1 MKLVK
6 LFNKLSAVA
15 LATSLVIGFASCS
28 TTTDDPFNASAPL
41 TLEEYVKSEIK
52 KAIDNGGAPVTPV
65 DPSKLEFEDEKSML
79 EFIVMDAWNSG
90 TTITGT
96 GPFTATPGTAW
107 DPNGMVSIPFSFDP
121 GVLAGYTHLIIEADL
136 SGITLNTSAE
146 IGVEL
151 KIQKN
156 DDESGTKIFNITNE
170 FKDGKVIVSLASVG
184 FLADAKQFMISVRGS
199 GSMKLIEVKKAKAK
213 GQSAPEPD
221 PDEDPDPVP
230 TPGEDPE
237 PDPAPSKTP
246 GEEYEAGNSTVTSI
260 ELVKNEYAEGG
271 ALQTQVK
278 IPSGLTSLLV
288 GDKVKV
294 AFKGTA
300 DRDIGKVELM
310 IVDTTEAANW
320 WTALSNKKEDNF
332 STEIDFDF
340 EFEITK
346 APIGTG
352 ANSMVFAINGL
363 DGDTAATITC
373 ASFSIEKNADK
384 KPAGGE
390 DDTGAAGYTYAEIW
404 TGSCELDWGKDDAN
418 GDTISKEKFTAKT
431 IGLQFTFTTAAGT
444 DGDLQVMAQEVWA
457 SQVASKLE
465 GEIST
470 DSTND
475 KNYKLSAG
483 KTDGKAKI
491 FFEGDAL
498 SALVTNG
505 IKFFGNAATITKVEL
520 IETSE

>member
-28 TTTDDPFNASAPL
+28 TTTDDPFNTNAPL

-52 KAIDNGGAPVTPV
+52 KTIDNGGNPVDPV
-65 DPSKLEFEDEKSML
+65 DPSKPS
-79 EFIVMDAWNSG
+79 
-90 TTITGT
+90 
-96 GPFTATPGTAW
+96 
-107 DPNGMVSIPFSFDP
+107 
-121 GVLAGYTHLIIEADL
+121 
-136 SGITLNTSAE
+136 
-146 IGVEL
+146 
-151 KIQKN
+151 
-156 DDESGTKIFNITNE
+156 
-170 FKDGKVIVSLASVG
+170 
-184 FLADAKQFMISVRGS
+184 GS
-199 GSMKLIEVKKAKAK
+199 GSLKEAKSLEFHVNANSTDAEHTMIFVKYDRSAYGAEEEVKVTNAELNIYINGAKVKTYDKIDFALDEYGAEISSRGDPISDPKAMKEYKAKLNV
-213 GQSAPEPD
+213 GQVVKSSDVVKIELVKASVVKVGAASDKITLANLQFALIDTDASVNYYKELAPNAEQFQNICTLEDLTTGDAPD
-221 PDEDPDPVP
+221 P
-230 TPGEDPE
+230 TPDPE
-237 PDPAPSKTP
+237 PDPAPGKTP

-260 ELVKNEYAEGG
+260 ELVKNEYADGG

-278 IPSGLTSLLV
+278 ISSGLTSLLV

-320 WTALSNKKEDNF
+320 WTALSDKKEDNF

-384 KPAGGE
+384 KPAGAPGAGE
-390 DDTGAAGYTYAEIW
+390 GTTPLATLSAWGQGVEVENLNFAEGSTVVIVYKDKTDSGAFKLQNYNWIALTSTTG
-404 TGSCELDWGKDDAN
+404 
-418 GDTISKEKFTAKT
+418 
-431 IGLQFTFTTAAGT
+431 
-444 DGDLQVMAQEVWA
+444 
-457 SQVASKLE
+457 LE
-465 GEIST
+465 GAIIGDDGSIQP
-470 DSTND
+470 
-475 KNYKLSAG
+475 SA
-483 KTDGKAKI
+483 T
-491 FFEGDAL
+491 EGTIKYVMTAEDVAACEWNKFVL
-498 SALVTNG
+498 QGEG
-505 IKFFGNAATITKVEL
+505 ITIVSLTVEAP
-520 IETSE
+520 TTR

>member
-15 LATSLVIGFASCS
+15 LAASLVIGFASCS

-136 SGITLNTSAE
+136 SGITLNTGAE

-156 DDESGTKIFNITNE
+156 DDASGTKIFNITNE
-170 FKDGKVIVSLASVG
+170 FKDGKVIVSLASVE

-221 PDEDPDPVP
+221 PVP

-246 GEEYEAGNSTVTSI
+246 GEEYEASNSTVTSI
-260 ELVKNEYAEGG
+260 ELVKNEYAADG

-320 WTALSNKKEDNF
+320 WTALSDKKEDNF

-384 KPAGGE
+384 KPAGAPGAGE
-390 DDTGAAGYTYAEIW
+390 GTTPLATLSAWGQGVEVENLNFAEGSTVVIVYKDKTDSGAFKLQNYNWIALTSTTG
-404 TGSCELDWGKDDAN
+404 
-418 GDTISKEKFTAKT
+418 
-431 IGLQFTFTTAAGT
+431 
-444 DGDLQVMAQEVWA
+444 
-457 SQVASKLE
+457 LE
-465 GEIST
+465 GAIIGDDGSIQP
-470 DSTND
+470 
-475 KNYKLSAG
+475 SA
-483 KTDGKAKI
+483 T
-491 FFEGDAL
+491 EGTIKYVMTAEDVAACEWNKFVL
-498 SALVTNG
+498 QGEG
-505 IKFFGNAATITKVEL
+505 ITIVSLTVEAP
-520 IETSE
+520 TTR